1 MDPKE
6 FEQIILKLL
15 YTDEKIRNVVTP
27 YLDPDLF
34 SDEEMIRLVGELV
47 KFFEKYEEL
56 PSVKDFSVFC
66 RDPET
71 LLTLKECVAYDL
83 SQFTEE
89 FLIDDVE
96 EYFRQKLIYN
106 ANQKVFDTID
116 DPEANASA
124 IEELG
129 VVSTFKFDDDL
140 GTDIFSPDDADIDE
154 LYDDIQREDE
164 YVPTG
169 IKTLDDCTNGGV
181 GKKTL
186 YLFLAETNLG
196 KSLIMTSLAT
206 EACLAGKKILYVTL
220 EMASKK
226 VAMRVLQNALDMS
239 QKQIKRLSK
248 DEFRARVRAV
258 KSKIDKTLFIKEWPP
273 STINARTIKNYI
285 TECEKKQG
293 FKFDMVFVDYLQLIE
308 PAKRLYN
315 ANTNTEMDVI
325 SKELRAVAVV
335 CDIPMVSAY
344 QTNRNGM
351 GNAEIDLTN
360 SSSGIST
367 AMNADVIWGVTQT
380 QEMKECGYY
389 TFELLKARDSG
400 YKNTK
405 IKVGVDYSRMRIHDM
420 DQDDIYANS
429 VRSSKDEKSSSS
441 ERKSKA
447 NVFIKGSGTSVKEKT
462 TSSKGKR
469 KIKFG

>member
-6 FEQIILKLL
+6 FEQIILKLI
-15 YTDEKIRNVVTP
+15 YSDANIRNVVVP

-34 SDEEMIRLVGELV
+34 SDESIVRLVTELV
-47 KFFEKYEEL
+47 KFINKYDQL

-71 LLTLKECVAYDL
+71 LSILRECIKYDL
-83 SQFTEE
+83 TQFNEE
-89 FLIDDVE
+89 FLLDDIE

-106 ANQKVFDTID
+106 HNQKVFDTID
-116 DPEANASA
+116 DPEANQTA

-140 GTDIFSPDDADIDE
+140 GLNVFSTNDDDIDE
-154 LYDDIQREDE
+154 LYDELNREDE
-164 YVPTG
+164 YVATH
-169 IKTLDDCTNGGV
+169 IKSLDDYTNGGV
-181 GKKTL
+181 GRKTL

-206 EACLAGKKILYVTL
+206 EACMNGNKILYVTL
-220 EMASKK
+220 EMSKKK
-226 VAMRVLQNALDMS
+226 VATRVLLNSLDMS
-239 QKQIKRLSK
+239 QKQIKNLSRG
-248 DEFRARVRAV
+248 EFSAKIKSV
-258 KSKIDKTLFIKEWPP
+258 KSQIEKTLYIKEWPP

-285 TECEKKQG
+285 AECQKKKG
-293 FKFDMVFVDYLQLIE
+293 IIFDMVFVDYLQLVE
-308 PAKRLYN
+308 PSKKLYN

-325 SKELRAVAVV
+325 TKELRAVAVSG
-335 CDIPMVSAY
+335 DIPMVSAY

-367 AMNADVIWGVTQT
+367 AMNADVVWGVTQT
-380 QEMKECGYY
+380 QEMKDCGYY

-400 YKNTK
+400 FKNKKVK
-405 IKVGVDYSRMRIHDM
+405 IGVDYSRMRIYDI
-420 DQDDIYANS
+420 DQDDIYSGS
-429 VRSSKDEKSSSS
+429 VKSPTKPNGSDSKSTS
-441 ERKSKA
+441 
-447 NVFIKGSGTSVKEKT
+447 NVFIKNKDNTQ
-462 TSSKGKR
+462 SKKASKNKR
-469 KIKFG
+469 AIQF